1 MIVKHNIL
9 GHWKMKLLI
18 IRLGREA
25 ALVAL
30 LSLWGYC
37 EERRAW
43 EFKLTPLELAG
54 LCDYAG
60 DPELLFSTL
69 LETRIIDRSIDPSW
83 FTVHA
88 WEEVNKSLVDK
99 WRGGKCWHPRGFR
112 CDSIEIAK
120 APSIDPP
127 IDPANGHPIGPA
139 IGLDGIGLEVPPVVP
154 QGGQGADASQA
165 PAGTPKDNPLG
176 DAPPP
181 GKKGKGGGQ
190 ITAKNMPVPAEWS
203 PARTEAMRQWLD
215 FKAESGKGYKP
226 LGFAALVTKLAEFS
240 DAQVVAAVQEAKANN
255 WAGLFP
261 ERSAN
266 SAGFGPQKKGG
277 PPEVVAV
284 PLREEGSPDGWELAW
299 AAKFASI
306 PCPGSWTVVPED
318 RKPGLRRW
326 LAEQKEAV
334 A

>member
-9 GHWKMKLLI
+9 GHWKTKLLI
-18 IRLGREA
+18 MRLGREA

-30 LSLWGYC
+30 LSIWGYC
-37 EERRAW
+37 EERKAW

-54 LCDYAG
+54 LCDYPG
-60 DPELLFSTL
+60 DPDLLFSTL

-112 CDSIEIAK
+112 CDSIAPAK
-120 APSIDPP
+120 SHPIDHP
-127 IDPANGHPIGPA
+127 IDPTIADAIAPP
-139 IGLDGIGLEVPPVVP
+139 IGLDWIGLDNPPVVP
-154 QGGQGADASQA
+154 QGGQGADASQ
-165 PAGTPKDNPLG
+165 T
-176 DAPPP
+176 PP
-181 GKKGKGGGQ
+181 GNPNADPFGDDQDPAKKRKGAVR
-190 ITAKNMPVPAEWS
+190 ITSKNMPVPAEWS
-203 PARTEAMRQWLD
+203 PSRAEAMRQWLD

-240 DAQVVAAVQEAKANN
+240 DAAVDAAVQEAKANN

-261 ERSAN
+261 DRLSGQA
-266 SAGFGPQKKGG
+266 ATGRKKGG
-277 PPEVVAV
+277 PLEVVAV
-284 PLREEGSPDGWELAW
+284 PLREEGVPDGWESAW

-306 PCPGSWTVVPED
+306 PCPGSWAVVPED
-318 RKPGLRRW
+318 RKPGLRLW
-326 LAEQKEAV
+326 LAQRKEEGA
-334 A
+334 